1 MKDKSKIIL
10 SIVAVCAVFFLFAY
24 SNFAQAALV
33 NCGGYQANG
42 SPQNPC
48 KLYDIVISIQN
59 IINFLLSAAWL
70 VAVLFIM
77 WSGWGFLNA
86 AGNQEKIGEAKKT
99 FSNAVIG
106 FFLVMAVYLL
116 LNAIVGNLTGKPA
129 TGLPTDILP
138 DYFNL
143 LK

>member
-10 SIVAVCAVFFLFAY
+10 SIAAVCAVLFLFAY

-42 SPQNPC
+42 SPQSPC
-48 KLYDIVISIQN
+48 KLYDLVVSIQN
-59 IINFLLSAAWL
+59 IINFLLSGAWL

-77 WSGWGFLNA
+77 WSGWGLINT

-106 FFLVMAVYLL
+106 FFLIMAVYLL
-116 LNAIVGNLTGKPA
+116 LNAIISTLTGRA
-129 TGLPTDILP
+129 LNDWLPT
-138 DYFNL
+138 YFDL